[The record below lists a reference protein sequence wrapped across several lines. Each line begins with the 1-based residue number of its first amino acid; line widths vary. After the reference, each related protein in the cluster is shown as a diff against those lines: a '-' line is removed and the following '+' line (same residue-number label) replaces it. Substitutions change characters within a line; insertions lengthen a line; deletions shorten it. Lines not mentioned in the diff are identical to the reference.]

1 MKTLLHKS
9 MLTALVGTGLILSQ
23 ATLAAVSAEKAAQL
37 GKNLTPTGAE
47 KAGNGGAIP
56 AWTGG
61 ITKPVAGYKTG
72 MFHPDPFASDKA
84 EFTIT
89 PANYTKYADQ
99 LTVGQ
104 EAMFAKYKTFKM

>member
-23 ATLAAVSAEKAAQL
+23 ATVAAVSAEKAAQL

-61 ITKPVAGYKTG
+61 ITKPVAG
-72 MFHPDPFASDKA
+72 
-84 EFTIT
+84 
-89 PANYTKYADQ
+89 
-99 LTVGQ
+99 
-104 EAMFAKYKTFKM
+104 